1 MRLSQLTMV
10 NVGPFVGEH
19 VIDFSSLNDSGL
31 FLIEGPTGAGKST
44 IIDAITFALFGQVAG
59 ADGDKSRIRSDRAD
73 PQKATEVRLEFS
85 ARGRDYILTR
95 TPAYA
100 VPGLKAPRAG
110 SQSLVVTE
118 AGQTTDYRSAGD
130 VGVQI
135 DEALGGIKIDQFR
148 RLVVLPQGEFA
159 RLLTASSREN
169 NEILKPLL
177 GDRTIERV
185 QDILKER
192 ARAASDERQTANA
205 AVAQEAL
212 RVETRARQAGIEV
225 EASLLDPTTLPEVRL
240 SLAQDLVAA
249 VETRADTARAQAA
262 ASSAKVDALQQA
274 AVQAERIATMAVEL
288 EGTARVVAS
297 TRSTLANPWT
307 YAPVTALTERQN
319 ILQTTRGRLR
329 PLCDWEAEA
338 GSRMAILQ
346 QKAAAVEDAK
356 HARADADS
364 AMSALP
370 STLSE
375 LRAQHVAAT
384 ADAALEATAAAAV
397 TSVQQAVVAAE
408 RCEQLRGPL
417 DEARRTRKR
426 TLDRLAEAVTA
437 RDEASAS
444 FMELQERQIAQSAA
458 RLAANLISGE
468 PCLVCGSCEH
478 PAPAIS
484 HAGDLVSDAQVQA
497 AKDASDQARTAAD
510 ECRKADG
517 VAESGLKKAEEA
529 FDAAQTA
536 AGGARLEDLLAEQ
549 RTAAEKL
556 AAAQDAGRRAAT
568 LAQRITSTEEDL
580 ARVESVRALAAERL
594 ASAQAAQEELQQQQA
609 HDAAKHTRDLAEL
622 REHVD
627 LAGDTAVD
635 LERAVVSQLEDITR
649 VLAAESRRT
658 EVLARLEGA
667 EPPAGDPATLQAA
680 AEQQRAEHQ
689 RQRDAATAETARAT
703 DLATALSDLRTH
715 VADLASSQRH
725 HADVVARTHTALRLS
740 DLAAGGQ
747 GNSFSMPLSTYAIQL
762 LFEAALDAAS
772 RHLLEMSSGQY
783 SLELK
788 EEVSRGHGGL
798 EICVHDAWS
807 GTRRDTQTLSGGERF
822 YASLS
827 LAIGLADV
835 VSAEVGG
842 VQLDTLFID
851 EGFGSLDPDTLTI
864 VMDQL
869 DRLKSHGR
877 TIGIISHVT
886 ELKEHIHDRIEVR
899 RSADGV
905 RSITV
910 TSALS

>member
-1 MRLSQLTMV
+1 MRLTRLTMV

-95 TPAYA
+95 SPAYA
-100 VPGLKAPRAG
+100 VPGLKTPRAS
-110 SQSLVVTE
+110 SQTLIVTE
-118 AGQTTDYRSAGD
+118 AGQTSDYRSAGD

-192 ARAASDERQTANA
+192 ARAAVEERQNA
-205 AVAQEAL
+205 SATVAQEAL
-212 RVETRARQAGIEV
+212 RVETRARQAGIDVDAALRE
-225 EASLLDPTTLPEVRL
+225 PTTLPDVQL
-240 SLAQDLVAA
+240 SLAEDLITA
-249 VETRADTARAQAA
+249 VEARAETARAEAA
-262 ASSAKVDALQQA
+262 ASSANVDALHEA

-288 EGTARVVAS
+288 ERTARDVAS
-297 TRSTLANPWT
+297 ARSPLANPWND
-307 YAPVTALTERQN
+307 APVAALTERQN

-329 PLCDWEAEA
+329 PLCDWEAAA

-346 QKAAAVEDAK
+346 QKASAVDDAK
-356 HARADADS
+356 NARAEADS
-364 AMSALP
+364 AMSTLP
-370 STLSE
+370 TQLTE
-375 LRAQHVAAT
+375 LRAQHVAA
-384 ADAALEATAAAAV
+384 AAEAALEATAAAAV
-397 TSVQQAVVAAE
+397 ASVQQAVDAAE
-408 RCEQLRGPL
+408 RREQLRGPL
-417 DEARRTRKR
+417 EEAQRTRKCA
-426 TLDRLAEAVTA
+426 LDRLAEALTA
-437 RDEASAS
+437 REEASTAL
-444 FMELQERQIAQSAA
+444 MELQGRQVAQSAA
-458 RLAANLISGE
+458 RLAADLISGE

-484 HAGDLVSDAQVQA
+484 LGGDLVSDSQVQA
-497 AKDASDQARTAAD
+497 AMDAVEQTKISVNACQ
-510 ECRKADG
+510 KADG
-517 VAESGLKKAEEA
+517 DAESGLKKAQED
-529 FDAAQTA
+529 FDTAKTA

-556 AAAQDAGRRAAT
+556 AAARDAGQRAAT
-568 LAQRITSTEEDL
+568 LAQHITAAERE
-580 ARVESVRALAAERL
+580 LAAAESAREQAAARL
-594 ASAQAAQEELQQQQA
+594 ASAQTAQEELQQQQA
-609 HDAAKHTRDLAEL
+609 TEAAKHTSDLMEL
-622 REHVD
+622 VQHVD

-635 LERAVVSQLEDITR
+635 LERAVADQLEDIRR
-649 VLAAESRRT
+649 VLAAEGRRA
-658 EVLARLEGA
+658 EGVARLEGA
-667 EPPAGDPATLQAA
+667 EPPAGDPTTLQAA
-680 AEQQRAEHQ
+680 AAQQRAEHQ
-689 RQRDAATAETARAT
+689 RQRAAAIEATTLAT

-715 VADLASSQRH
+715 VADLASAQRH
-725 HADVVARTHTALRLS
+725 HAGVVARTQTALRLS
-740 DLAAGGQ
+740 DLATGGQ
-747 GNSFSMPLSTYAIQL
+747 GNNLSMPLSTFAIQL
-762 LFEAALDAAS
+762 LFEAALSAAS

-798 EICVHDAWS
+798 EICVLDAWS

-827 LAIGLADV
+827 LAIGLADI

-851 EGFGSLDPDTLTI
+851 EGFGSLDPETLTI

-899 RSADGV
+899 RDPAGV